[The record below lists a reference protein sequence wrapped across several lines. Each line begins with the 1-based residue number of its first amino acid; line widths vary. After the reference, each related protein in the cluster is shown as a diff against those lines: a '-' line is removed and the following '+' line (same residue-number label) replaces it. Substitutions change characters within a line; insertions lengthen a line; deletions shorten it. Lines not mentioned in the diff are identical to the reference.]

1 MKSKNIFDSTYCKV
15 SHESY
20 DKLHAFYSRNPN
32 LSFEAINI
40 AILQFLE
47 NAYPLYADDK
57 ENAHSLQNIHSV
69 NFNDQFAVMKREL
82 LNEFE
87 RVIHSPDVNVHSLL
101 EKTHNSLIEKTSY
114 LINTS
119 LPKYNSQQS
128 NTIIESVQEIHKS
141 LKQDY
146 ARISTTMDNNNIKEF
161 VQNFDLKLS
170 MLMQNLQQPIHSS
183 ITNMEDRLCC
193 KINTIYNEVGTIH
206 NRIQDNVVKIITDK
220 IAVIAQTV
228 PNSPS
233 GRNTPTSIKS
243 VLTPL
248 FPSAEINSDKTD
260 STIYTLKR
268 TQKPTI
274 LLKSID
280 SEDNIDTDIITD
292 YLTHAE
298 DSNCN
303 GILLSH
309 ISGIST
315 KKNFEIEIHNQRIF
329 VYLHNVDFNGHVIAT
344 AVDIIDSLSNK
355 LSQYIGKKDET
366 MTIPKDI
373 MDSINNEY
381 HTFITQKLAI
391 IDMLKEQQK
400 QLISQLDEFK
410 FPMLD
415 KYLSTHYIIP
425 VSKPGLK
432 CELCKVYSAN
442 NLKALAAHKRG
453 CARKQKPL
461 QNITNVMS

>member
-1 MKSKNIFDSTYCKV
+1 MKSKDIFDSPYCKV
-15 SHESY
+15 SRESY
-20 DKLHAFYSRNPN
+20 DKLHTFYSRNPN

-57 ENAHSLQNIHSV
+57 ENAPSRQNIHSV
-69 NFNDQFAVMKREL
+69 NVNDQFAVMKREL

-87 RVIHSPDVNVHSLL
+87 RVIHSPDVSVHSLL

-128 NTIIESVQEIHKS
+128 NTIIESVQEIYKS

-146 ARISTTMDNNNIKEF
+146 ARISTTMDSNNIKEF

-170 MLMQNLQQPIHSS
+170 MLMQNLQQPIHTS
-183 ITNMEDRLCC
+183 ITTMEDRLCC
-193 KINTIYNEVGTIH
+193 KISNMQNEVGNIQ
-206 NRIQDNVVKIITDK
+206 NRIQDTVLKVITERD
-220 IAVIAQTV
+220 V
-228 PNSPS
+228 PNSSS
-233 GRNTPTSIKS
+233 GRITPTSLPIKTI
-243 VLTPL
+243 LTPL
-248 FPSAEINSDKTD
+248 FPSAEINSDKID
-260 STIYTLKR
+260 STLYTLKR
-268 TQKPTI
+268 IQHPSI

-280 SEDNIDTDIITD
+280 SENNIDTDTISQ
-292 YLTHAE
+292 YLTYADE
-298 DSNCN
+298 TDCN
-303 GILLSH
+303 GILISQR
-309 ISGIST
+309 SGIST
-315 KKNFEIEIHNQRIF
+315 KKNYEIEIHNHRIF
-329 VYLHNVDFNGHVIAT
+329 VYLHNVDFNGHIIAS
-344 AVDIIDSLSNK
+344 AVDIIDSLTSK
-355 LSQYIGKKDET
+355 LTQYIGKKDET
-366 MTIPKDI
+366 MTIPKGI

-381 HTFITQKLAI
+381 HTFIAQKLAI
-391 IDMLKEQQK
+391 VDMLKEQQK
-400 QLISQLDEFK
+400 QIVSQLDEFK
-410 FPMLD
+410 FPALD
-415 KYLSTHYIIP
+415 RYLSSHYVIP

-461 QNITNVMS
+461 QNNIK

>member
-1 MKSKNIFDSTYCKV
+1 MKNKDMFNSPYCKV

-40 AILQFLE
+40 AIIHFLE
-47 NAYPLYADDK
+47 NAYPLYTDDK
-57 ENAHSLQNIHSV
+57 ENIPSLHNNQSDRFV
-69 NFNDQFAVMKREL
+69 DQFADMKREL
-82 LNEFE
+82 LNDFE

-114 LINTS
+114 LINSS

-128 NTIIESVQEIHKS
+128 TTIIESIQELHKS

-146 ARISTTMDNNNIKEF
+146 SRISSNIDNNNIKEF

-183 ITNMEDRLCC
+183 ITNMEDRLTS
-193 KINTIYNEVGTIH
+193 KISHINNEVGIIQ
-206 NRIQDNVVKIITDK
+206 NRIQDSVVKVITDK
-220 IAVIAQTV
+220 VQDIVQTI

-233 GRNTPTSIKS
+233 GRSTPTSIKT

-248 FPSAEINSDKTD
+248 FPSSEIISNKTD
-260 STIYTLKR
+260 STIYTFKR
-268 TQKPTI
+268 SQKPLI

-280 SEDNIDTDIITD
+280 SEENINTDTITD
-292 YLTHAE
+292 YLTCAE

-309 ISGIST
+309 KSGIST
-315 KKNFEIEIHNQRIF
+315 KKNYEIEIHNQRVF
-329 VYLHNVDFNGHVIAT
+329 VYLHNVNFNGHIIAS
-344 AVDIIDSLSNK
+344 AVDIIDSLTNK
-355 LSQYIGKKDET
+355 LSQYIGKKDEI

-381 HTFITQKLAI
+381 HTFITQKMAI

-415 KYLSTHYIIP
+415 KFLSSHYIIP

-453 CARKQKPL
+453 CARKHKSL
-461 QNITNVMS
+461 SNSMKT

>member
-1 MKSKNIFDSTYCKV
+1 MKSKDIFNSTYCKV

-40 AILQFLE
+40 AIIQFLE
-47 NAYPLYADDK
+47 NAYPLYTDDK
-57 ENAHSLQNIHSV
+57 ENIPSLHNNQSDMV
-69 NFNDQFAVMKREL
+69 EDQFAVMKREL
-82 LNEFE
+82 LNDFE
-87 RVIHSPDVNVHSLL
+87 RIMHSPDVNVHSLL

-114 LINTS
+114 LINSS

-128 NTIIESVQEIHKS
+128 TTIIESIQELHKS

-146 ARISTTMDNNNIKEF
+146 SRISSTVDNHNIKEF

-183 ITNMEDRLCC
+183 LTNMEDRLSS
-193 KINTIYNEVGTIH
+193 KIGTMQNDVSVFQ
-206 NRIQDNVVKIITDK
+206 NRLQDNVLKVITEKMTD
-220 IAVIAQTV
+220 ISTATNTSSSERI
-228 PNSPS
+228 
-233 GRNTPTSIKS
+233 TPTSSPMKTI
-243 VLTPL
+243 LTPL
-248 FPSAEINSDKTD
+248 FPSAEIVTNKMDNAIHTV
-260 STIYTLKR
+260 KR
-268 TQKPTI
+268 IQKQPI
-274 LLKSID
+274 LLKSLD
-280 SEDNIDTDIITD
+280 YEENIDTDTINDFITLID
-292 YLTHAE
+292 

-303 GILLSH
+303 GIMLSH
-309 ISGIST
+309 RSGIST
-315 KKNFEIEIHNQRIF
+315 KKNYEVEIHNNRVI
-329 VYLHNVDFNGHVIAT
+329 VYLHNVNFNGHIIAS
-344 AVDIIDSLSNK
+344 AVDIIDSLTNK
-355 LSQYIGKKDET
+355 LSQYIGKKDEI

-391 IDMLKEQQK
+391 VDMLKEQQK

-415 KYLSTHYIIP
+415 KYLSSHYIIP

-453 CARKQKPL
+453 CARKHKSL
-461 QNITNVMS
+461 SNSMKT